1 MSSPAEIVLGQ
12 GGASSISVNSA
23 EGQSIVVTPSGGT
36 SVSVASV
43 DSQSVSISSTSTEVT
58 VSSPETQSLS
68 VNTTPFTVEV
78 STNSNL
84 ISGATR
90 LRELTDVIGDPT
102 SGQVLIYNQG
112 ENNFQFADQ
121 TGGGGGGGDS
131 EELTDYAIQVTNSD
145 GAFDTIIGTT
155 YETNTS
161 MTNIL
166 NDILNPYTL
175 TSISLSS
182 LSGTNNLSSFSV
194 SGGQTVAVEVGT
206 SISLTSFSYGVAD
219 PSKVKDGSVK
229 LKKDSSSYMAGLSET
244 STTNVSVSPVI
255 NAQKNTPGTDSYKM
269 TAVDNGNPSGVEY
282 NLNSSTST
290 ISWRYVVGLG
300 AYPTIPSSNST
311 ATDIYENLVVS
322 TLINDPGNS
331 SFNLTCTAANAN
343 DANHTFL
350 IWPSSYGVIKS
361 VLQNNSTDVTADF
374 VLVGEYT
381 VTNSNNVNISY
392 YIYRTNDT
400 GAFND
405 DVVLTVTL
413 KDA

>member
-1 MSSPAEIVLGQ
+1 MSSPAEIVIGQ

-36 SVSVASV
+36 SVSVSSV

-58 VSSPETQSLS
+58 VSSPDAQSLS

-155 YETNTS
+155 YEINTS

-175 TSISLSS
+175 TSISLTDI
-182 LSGTNNLSSFSV
+182 SGTLNGNAFGLSSGQTRSIEVGGAVNFSSFSY
-194 SGGQTVAVEVGT
+194 SVG
-206 SISLTSFSYGVAD
+206 D
-219 PSKVKDGSVK
+219 PSKTKDGSVK
-229 LKKDSSSYMAGLSET
+229 IKKDSSSYMAGLSET
-244 STTNVSVSPVI
+244 STTNVSFSPII
-255 NAQKNTPGTDSYKM
+255 NAQYSVPHTDTYQMSS
-269 TAVDNGNPSGVEY
+269 VDNGNPSGVEY
-282 NLNSSTST
+282 NLNSSVST
-290 ISWRYVVGLG
+290 VAWKYKVGLG
-300 AYPTIPSSNST
+300 ALSVIPSSNST
-311 ATDIYENLVVS
+311 ATDVYNNLVDS
-322 TLINDPGNS
+322 RLTNDPGSS

-343 DANHTFL
+343 DSNHSFL

-381 VTNSNNVNISY
+381 VTNSNSVNISY